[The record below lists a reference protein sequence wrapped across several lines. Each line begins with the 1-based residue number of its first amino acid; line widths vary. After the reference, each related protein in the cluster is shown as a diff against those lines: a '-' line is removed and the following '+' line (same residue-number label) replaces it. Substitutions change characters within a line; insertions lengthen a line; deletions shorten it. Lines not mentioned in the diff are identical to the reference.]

1 MILGSQSVKNAVIT
15 TGATAGFDAGKLV
28 KGRKRLVLTD
38 TLVSR
43 LLPVHAGRW
52 PGRHRFLERGA
63 TAHDLLD
70 QVQMGC
76 VDVRLTESFANT

>member
-43 LLPVHAGRW
+43 LLPVHAAGGPVAIAFWNEGLPPTTCWIRCRW
-52 PGRHRFLERGA
+52 VASTF
-63 TAHDLLD
+63 
-70 QVQMGC
+70 V
-76 VDVRLTESFANT
+76 